1 MVFEWKSNWK
11 SSITWNPFDWKI
23 DKVLWGIVTIE
34 KNPFDEEMEC
44 DVSMRLP
51 ISDIDPFP
59 NIR

>member
-1 MVFEWKSNWK
+1 M
-11 SSITWNPFDWKI
+11 DR
-23 DKVLWGIVTIE
+23 VLSGIVTIE

-44 DVSMRLP
+44 GISMKLP